1 MGRTDETGRQDNTM
15 IIRAPKRK
23 LLLACICLIALGALQ
38 CRRDEDRA
46 SSRASTV
53 IVAYSDDDEAIGLDS
68 GEARFL
74 LFLPLVTLDE
84 HGKLEGR
91 LAKSWEHSP
100 DYREW
105 TYHLRTD
112 VRWHDGVPVTAHDV
126 KFTLELLSH
135 PEVLHIAP
143 GAIESVTVFDDST
156 ITVRGTRWP
165 RPDDDELL
173 YWTVYYPKHLLE
185 GLDPKEANAWE
196 FWTHQVGNGP
206 YRFVRYLPETMMEF
220 EANPDY
226 YRGKPRIERVV
237 LKFTGG
243 AESGLTELLS
253 GNVDVGDVKWRQIPR
268 LAADPRFRVYYQNWL
283 GECAAIFWQHDH
295 PLLGDPRVRRA
306 LTLAINRSELLQMLN
321 LPEDLPLFDG
331 IYTSRQFRR
340 SQLPEQLPYDP
351 AQAKHLLETAGW
363 RDTDGDGVRDR
374 DGQAFRFTALVNT
387 SYGQYEPI
395 AVYVQDQLRRVG
407 VRMEIQAVEVSMVR
421 KRMET
426 GEFEAAF
433 TGLRFSLFLQRLFTR
448 WQLGYENAEVVELI
462 DRLVATADPDSADNI
477 YRRLSEIFRTD
488 MPVTFLFPSVGTL
501 FAHRRIQG
509 LSSPWRANAVRHME
523 ELWLEDED

>member
-1 MGRTDETGRQDNTM
+1 MSVLKTKPVRAQDQTSF
-15 IIRAPKRK
+15 I
-23 LLLACICLIALGALQ
+23 LCICLLAFSSVQ
-38 CRRDEDRA
+38 CSRDNDRA
-46 SSRASTV
+46 YSRGSTV
-53 IVAYSDDDEAIGLDS
+53 IVAYADEAFGLDS
-68 GEARFL
+68 NAARFL

-84 HGKLEGR
+84 HGKLVGR
-91 LAKSWEHSP
+91 LARSWEHSP

-135 PEVLHIAP
+135 PEVLEIAP
-143 GAIESVTVFDDST
+143 GAIESITVIDDYT
-156 ITVRGTRWP
+156 ITVRGTRWHK
-165 RPDDDELL
+165 PDDDELL
-173 YWTVYYPKHLLE
+173 YWEVYYPKHLLQH
-185 GLDPKEANAWE
+185 LDPKEANAWE
-196 FWTHQVGNGP
+196 FWTHPVGNGP

-237 LKFTGG
+237 LKFTGRAG
-243 AESGLTELLS
+243 PGLTELLS
-253 GNVDVGDVKWRQIPR
+253 GNVDAVDVKWRQIPR
-268 LAADPRFRVYYQNWL
+268 LAADPRFRVYYVNWL
-283 GECAAIFWQHDH
+283 GECSAIFWQHDH

-306 LTLAINRSELLQMLN
+306 LTLAIDRSELLQMLN
-321 LPEDLPLFDG
+321 LPKDLPLFDG
-331 IYTSRQFRR
+331 VYTSRQFRR

-374 DGQAFRFTALVNT
+374 DGQAFRFTALVNA
-387 SYGQYEPI
+387 SWGEYEAI
-395 AVYVQDQLRRVG
+395 ALYVQDQLRRVG
-407 VRMEIQAVEVSMVR
+407 VHMEIQAMEVSMVK

-426 GEFEAAF
+426 GKFEAAF

-448 WQLGYENAEVVELI
+448 WQLGYQNDEVVELI
-462 DRLVATADPDSADNI
+462 DRLMVTANPDAADHI

-488 MPVTFLFPSVGTL
+488 LPVTFLFPAVGTQVV
-501 FAHRRIQG
+501 HRRIRG
-509 LSSPWRANAVRHME
+509 MSSPWRGGVLSSME
-523 ELWLEDED
+523 DLWLEDEQQ